1 MQQTYSRKTVKTLF
15 QRAGARCEPV
25 KPEDPFH
32 LDHPSGWVAFA
43 GINDDRKKAGS
54 TVIAL
59 IRLSSLRVKAGG
71 TTSAPRPAQDWGV
84 FF

>member
-15 QRAGARCEPV
+15 QRADARCEPV